1 MLQSYVAQ
9 RLEAGYDPAYLRQ
22 LFDFLTHVVASLE
35 APARSEATRQV
46 DRRSNLSIETPN
58 RHDSQPSPFGHNRW
72 STFDILTH
80 VFSLLEAP
88 VRSKAIRQALTVNI
102 SNTVPLMI

>member
-1 MLQSYVAQ
+1 MAQ

-46 DRRSNLSIETPN
+46 CFVNFVPK
-58 RHDSQPSPFGHNRW
+58 F
-72 STFDILTH
+72 
-80 VFSLLEAP
+80 P
-88 VRSKAIRQALTVNI
+88 VYI
-102 SNTVPLMI
+102 